1 MNLREC
7 TDKYKK
13 FNHYHEIMKDQS
25 IVNFGSGEFIV
36 DNKRIPLLKALNDC
50 GLITRT
56 HCYGHE
62 TGHSFVSILLNDEM
76 EVVIK
81 ENVREGYS
89 TRTFPKGT
97 KEVLISWKRK
107 D

>member
-1 MNLREC
+1 MNNKKC

-25 IVNFGSGEFIV
+25 FVNFGSGKFIA
-36 DNKRIPLLKALNDC
+36 DNKRIPLLKALNEC

-56 HCYGHE
+56 HCYGGE
-62 TGHSFVSILLNDEM
+62 TGYSFISILMNDSM
-76 EVVIK
+76 EISIK
-81 ENVREGYS
+81 TVTENHS
-89 TRTFPKGT
+89 DRTFPKGT
-97 KEVLISWKRK
+97 KEILISWKRK